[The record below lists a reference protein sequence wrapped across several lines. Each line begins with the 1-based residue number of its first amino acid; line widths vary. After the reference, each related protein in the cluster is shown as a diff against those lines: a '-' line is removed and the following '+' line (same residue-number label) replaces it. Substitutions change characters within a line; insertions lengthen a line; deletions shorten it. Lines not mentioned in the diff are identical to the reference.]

1 VKNAKRSLAVAS
13 AAAVTGTL
21 IGVGVGVTPASSVS
35 AQAAATTVKV
45 KGNNKMRNKMRRNV
59 VKIAKRKVGHQ
70 YVSGATGP
78 RTFDCS
84 GLVVYSYK
92 KATKKTVARTASA
105 QNYTSENVRSRK
117 NLKQGDLI
125 FFNGNGHVGIY
136 IGGNRFV
143 HASNPRTD
151 VRTDSLSGYW
161 GGRINGMGRV
171 IVK

>member
-1 VKNAKRSLAVAS
+1 MKNPKRTLALAS
-13 AAAVTGTL
+13 ATAITGTM
-21 IGVGVGVTPASSVS
+21 IGVGVGVTPATTVS
-35 AQAAATTVKV
+35 AEAKASVVKV
-45 KGNNKMRNKMRRNV
+45 KGSKQDRNQKRKQV
-59 VKIAKRKVGHQ
+59 VRIAKSKVGNQ
-70 YVSGATGP
+70 YVRAATGP

-84 GLVVYSYK
+84 GLVVYTYK
-92 KATKKTVARTASA
+92 KATNKTVARTASA
-105 QNYTSENVRSRK
+105 QNYTSKNVRSK
-117 NLKQGDLI
+117 KSLKRGDLI

-136 IGGNRFV
+136 IGKNRFV